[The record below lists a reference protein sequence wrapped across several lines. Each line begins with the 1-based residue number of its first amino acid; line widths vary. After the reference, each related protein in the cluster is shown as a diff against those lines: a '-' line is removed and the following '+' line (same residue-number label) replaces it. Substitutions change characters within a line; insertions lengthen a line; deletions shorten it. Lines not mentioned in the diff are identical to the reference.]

1 MHDLPPNAIQHISCF
16 IVLYECFLGI
26 HPHWAL
32 WQRIFS
38 VKIHTE
44 SPAEGEKYGL
54 PCTTGAFG
62 IQVTKNVAYF
72 DMKFLASVQN
82 WRKRW
87 FYLKST
93 DSDDVPKFNPYAVLT
108 RKKSWRHALSADELQ
123 ETDPLV
129 DQIAALRKTN
139 SGPWVSGLHLS
150 CVFVLRRIQP
160 LQNRAHP
167 MWEYSGPKDITRTK
181 ADELSRDEFDT
192 RIRAITNIVGED
204 TPVLAARPFAS
215 DNPPTEVIIRFL
227 LCFASF
233 SPSQLLLFSHAFL

>member
-1 MHDLPPNAIQHISCF
+1 M
-16 IVLYECFLGI
+16 
-26 HPHWAL
+26 
-32 WQRIFS
+32 
-38 VKIHTE
+38 
-44 SPAEGEKYGL
+44 
-54 PCTTGAFG
+54 
-62 IQVTKNVAYF
+62 TKNVAYF

-93 DSDDVPKFNPYAVLT
+93 DSDDMPKFNPYAVLT
-108 RKKSWRHALSADELQ
+108 RKKSWHHTLSADELR

-160 LQNRAHP
+160 LQNRVHT
-167 MWEYSGPKDITRTK
+167 MWEYSGPKDVTRTK

-215 DNPPTEVIIRFL
+215 DNSPTEVIIRVNF
-227 LCFASF
+227 FESV
-233 SPSQLLLFSHAFL
+233 SSSQFLLFSHAFL